1 MIRCIWVLVLL
12 LMAGTASSQVLNR
25 PAQPSPIDYQ
35 QPRQYRIGEIK
46 VSGYKFLDPIALTS
60 LTGLKEGDMIT
71 VPGEDISRAIQNLW
85 DQGILGDVDVTAH
98 TEGEVIYLTFNLTER
113 PRLSNFR
120 FSGINKSQAEALR
133 DKVPLQ
139 KGRIVTDAVLNST
152 RNVVREYY
160 VDKSFL
166 NVKVNITQRP
176 DSILPNSVVLNIHV
190 DKGDKVKVG
199 DIEFVGNDA
208 FKDKKLQRQL
218 KNTKEKRFYKIF
230 TSSKFNRTKFE
241 EDKEALITFYNSQG
255 YRDATIVSDSV
266 YRISEDRL
274 GIQITVDEGQ
284 QYFYRNIVWT
294 GNYLYDDDYLARVL
308 GISKGDVYD
317 QVELEKRLTYN
328 PAGIDVSALYQND
341 GYLFSSITPV
351 EMRVEGDSIDLEMR
365 VQEGPQATI
374 NKILISGNDKTS
386 DHVILREIRTL
397 PGQKYSRDDLIRTRN
412 ELAGLG
418 YFDPETIGLN
428 PIPNP
433 ADGTV
438 DIAYSVTERPND
450 QISLSGGWGG
460 PIGAVGTVGLSLNNF
475 STRKMLDLSEWK
487 PIPTGDGQRLSLN
500 VQANGKSYQSYSFS
514 FTEPWLGGRK
524 PNSLSVSLFK
534 TIYRRDPRIYNPYIE
549 VDDVNELSRLNVD
562 GAAISLGRRLNWPD
576 NYFYMNH
583 SLSYNRYTLKD
594 YGLFS
599 IVENG
604 QLTMFDNGVS
614 NSISIVNTL
623 GRSSIDN
630 PTFPRRGSTFSLS
643 VNLTPPYSLFSDR
656 IDNFEYIEFNKW
668 MFDASYFINVAGNL
682 VFNTRAHFGF
692 VGTYG
697 SGEVGPF
704 ERFKLGGSGLG
715 GGNVFV
721 GTEYIGLR
729 GYDDERVVNTN
740 NDPQLLQ
747 AGGIA
752 YNKFVFEARQLISPN
767 PAATIYGLAFVEAGN
782 NFGSYKNYNPF
793 KLYRS
798 AGVGARIFMAAF
810 GLLGFDYAW
819 RLDDLPGR
827 MNDKRGMFHFIIGQQ
842 IR

>member
-1 MIRCIWVLVLL
+1 MTRCIWVLVFL
-12 LMAGTASSQVLNR
+12 LMAGTASSQVLDR
-25 PAQPSPIDYQ
+25 PAQSSPIDYQ
-35 QPRQYRIGEIK
+35 QPRQYRIGGIN

-60 LTGLKEGDMIT
+60 LTGLKEGDMVT

-85 DQGILGDVDVTAH
+85 DQGILGDVDVTAR
-98 TEGEVIYLTFNLTER
+98 TEGDVIYLTFNLTER

-120 FSGINKSQAEALR
+120 FSGINKTQSDALK

-152 RNVVREYY
+152 RNAVREYY
-160 VDKSFL
+160 IDKSYL
-166 NVKVNITQRP
+166 NAKVNITQRP

-199 DIEFVGNDA
+199 DIEIVGNEA
-208 FKDKKLQRQL
+208 FSDKKLERKL
-218 KNTKEKRFYKIF
+218 KSTKEKRFYKIF

-241 EDKEALITFYNSQG
+241 EDKEALISFYNSQG
-255 YRDATIVSDSV
+255 YRDAIIVSDSV
-266 YRISEDRL
+266 YRISDDRL
-274 GIQITVDEGQ
+274 GVQITVNEGRR
-284 QYFYRNIVWT
+284 YYYRNITWT
-294 GNYLYDDDYLARVL
+294 GNYLYEDNYLARVL
-308 GISKGDVYD
+308 GIGKGDVYD
-317 QVELEKRLTYN
+317 QQELEKRLTYN
-328 PAGIDVSALYQND
+328 PAGVDVSALYQND
-341 GYLFSSITPV
+341 GYLFSSIEPV
-351 EMRVEGDSIDLEMR
+351 EVRVEGDSIDLEMR
-365 VQEGPQATI
+365 VTEGPQATI
-374 NKILISGNDKTS
+374 DKIIITGNDKTS

-412 ELAGLG
+412 ELAALG

-433 ADGTV
+433 AEGTV
-438 DIAYSVTERPND
+438 DIAYSVVERPND

-460 PIGAVGTVGLSLNNF
+460 PIGAVGTVGLTLNNF
-475 STRKMLDLSEWK
+475 STRKMLDFSEWR

-500 VQANGKSYQSYSFS
+500 IQANGKYYQSYSLS

-524 PNSLSVSLFK
+524 ANSLTVSLFK
-534 TIYRRDPRIYNPYIE
+534 TVYRRPQGGD
-549 VDDVNELSRLNVD
+549 DFSKLDVN
-562 GAAISLGRRLNWPD
+562 GGAISLGRRLNWPD

-583 SLSYNRYTLKD
+583 SISYNRYTLDD
-594 YGLFS
+594 YVLFQN
-599 IVENG
+599 VGDGEN
-604 QLTMFDNGVS
+604 FSNGIS
-614 NSISIVNTL
+614 NSISVVNTV

-630 PTFPRRGSTFSLS
+630 PTFPRRGSSLTLS
-643 VNLTPPYSLFSDR
+643 LNLTPPYSLLSDR
-656 IDNFEYIEFNKW
+656 KDDFEYIEFNKW

-692 VGTYG
+692 LGTY
-697 SGEVGPF
+697 SSEAEIGPF
-704 ERFKLGGSGLG
+704 ERFKLGGAGLG

-729 GYDDERVVNTN
+729 GYDDESVVNTN
-740 NDPQLLQ
+740 ETTLLN

-767 PAATIYGLAFVEAGN
+767 PAATIYGLAFIEAGN

-798 AGVGARIFMAAF
+798 VGVGARIFMSAF

-819 RLDDLPGR
+819 RLDTLPGAAG
-827 MNDKRGMFHFIIGQQ
+827 MDAKRGMFHFIIGQQ

>member
-1 MIRCIWVLVLL
+1 MTRCIWVLVFL

-25 PAQPSPIDYQ
+25 PAQSSPVDYQ
-35 QPRQYRIGEIK
+35 QPRQYRIGGIS

-60 LTGLKEGDMIT
+60 LTGLKEGDMVT
-71 VPGEDISRAIQNLW
+71 VPGEDISRAIENLW
-85 DQGILGDVDVTAH
+85 DQGILGDVDVTAR
-98 TEGEVIYLTFNLTER
+98 TEGDVIFLTFNLTER

-120 FSGINKSQAEALR
+120 FSGINKSQGDALR

-152 RNVVREYY
+152 RNVVREYF

-199 DIEFVGNDA
+199 DIEFVGNEA
-208 FKDKKLQRQL
+208 FADKKLQRQL

-284 QYFYRNIVWT
+284 QYYYRNITWT
-294 GNYLYDDDYLARVL
+294 GNYLYDDAYLARVL
-308 GISKGDVYD
+308 GISRGDVYD
-317 QVELEKRLTYN
+317 QQELEKRLTYN
-328 PAGIDVSALYQND
+328 PTGVDVSALYQND

-351 EMRVEGDSIDLEMR
+351 ETRVEGDSIDLEMR

-412 ELAGLG
+412 ELAALG

-460 PIGAVGTVGLSLNNF
+460 PIGAVGTVGLTLNNF
-475 STRKMLDLSEWK
+475 STRKLFDFSEWR

-500 VQANGKSYQSYSFS
+500 VQANGKYYQSYSFS

-524 PNSLSVSLFK
+524 ANSLTVSLFK
-534 TIYRRDPRIYNPYIE
+534 TVYRRNIGASYYNPYE
-549 VDDVNELSRLNVD
+549 ETGDYSRLNVN
-562 GAAISLGRRLNWPD
+562 GAAVSLGRRLNWPD
-576 NYFYMNH
+576 NYFFMNH
-583 SLSYNRYTLKD
+583 SLSFNRYTLKD
-594 YGLFS
+594 YALFS
-599 IVENG
+599 G
-604 QLTMFDNGVS
+604 FDNGNS

-630 PTFPRRGSTFSLS
+630 PTFPRRGSSFTLSL
-643 VNLTPPYSLFSDR
+643 NLTPPYSLFSDR
-656 IDNFEYIEFNKW
+656 KDQYEYIEFNKW

-692 VGTYG
+692 LGTYG
-697 SGEVGPF
+697 SGESVGPF
-704 ERFKLGGSGLG
+704 ERFKLGGAGLG
-715 GGNVFV
+715 GGNIFV

-729 GYDDERVVNTN
+729 GYEDESVVNTL
-740 NDPQLLQ
+740 NDPSLLS

-819 RLDDLPGR
+819 RLDDLPGG